1 MRARIE
7 EFLDNR
13 WLLFI
18 SRLLLGGIFLV
29 AGIPKL
35 QNPDVFINTVESYGM
50 LPSGL
55 AQFYGLVVPWVE
67 LFIGFCLIFAVVTR
81 FVAFLSILLIASF
94 MMASVYALF
103 NPNLVVCGCFGEIIQ
118 LSHPASLSLDFIM
131 LAMALLV
138 LSSRMGEEFLSIG
151 HLLSG
156 YLSRYYP
163 GSGRK
168 GRLVYDIASK
178 LAIVALAMAV
188 VAVIVF
194 IGGGA
199 RDSFKVQIDTALEQ
213 NKPVFAYFYSEE
225 CSACEEVEPMIDE
238 MEQEYG
244 DRIAFIHF
252 DYWQAS
258 QLVKDFGVDV
268 TPTMLL
274 ITDRSDDGQYT
285 VHQRFDKTM
294 DEETARDSLEQV
306 LNPTE

>member
-7 EFLDNR
+7 EILDNR

-29 AGIPKL
+29 AGITKL
-35 QNPDVFINTVESYGM
+35 QNPDIFIDTVESYGM

-67 LFIGFCLIFAVVTR
+67 LFIGFCLVFAVFTR
-81 FVAFLSILLIASF
+81 FAAFLSIPLIASF

-103 NPNLVVCGCFGEIIQ
+103 NPKLVVCGCFGEIIQ

-131 LAMALLV
+131 LAMALVV
-138 LSSRMGEEFLSIG
+138 LSSRAGEQFLSIG

-163 GSGRK
+163 ASGRR
-168 GRLVYDIASK
+168 GRLIYNAAGR
-178 LAIVALAMAV
+178 LAVVALAMAV
-188 VAVIVF
+188 IAVMLS

-199 RDSFKVQIDTALEQ
+199 RGPFEVQIDTALEQ
-213 NKPVFAYFYSEE
+213 SKPVFAYFYAEG
-225 CSACEEVEPMIDE
+225 CSACEEIEPMLNE
-238 MEQEYG
+238 LEQEYG
-244 DRIAFIHF
+244 DRIAFIHI

-258 QLVKDFGVDV
+258 RLLKELEVSI

-274 ITDRSDDGQYT
+274 ITDRSDDGQYI
-285 VHQRFDKTM
+285 VYQRFDKTVNRS
-294 DEETARDSLEQV
+294 TLIDSIEQV
-306 LNPTE
+306 LNSTE